1 MRLNKFI
8 SKSGFGSRREADKL
22 IKGATVTVNG
32 NVELNPAY
40 NVVSGDK
47 VQLDEQQINLQRKK
61 RFIILNKPSGYIT
74 TVKDPLNRKT
84 VMDLVDTDERLFPVG
99 RLDKDTTGLL
109 LLTNVGDTANIL
121 THPRNKIER
130 IYKVEI
136 DKIFKDYEIKRMA
149 SKIYIGQKEWG
160 KVEVLS
166 QKRDRGRVI
175 VDLRLFQ
182 GKKREIRRIM
192 YRMKRKIF
200 SLQRIKFGPIELG
213 DLPIGQWRELNGSEN
228 QLLNRIKLL
237 KSKRA

>member
-1 MRLNKFI
+1 MNNKLSF
-8 SKSGFGSRREADKL
+8 KK
-22 IKGATVTVNG
+22 
-32 NVELNPAY
+32 
-40 NVVSGDK
+40 
-47 VQLDEQQINLQRKK
+47 KK

-74 TVKDPLNRKT
+74 TVKDPFKRKT
-84 VMDLVDTDERLFPVG
+84 VMDLVNTDERLFPVG

-121 THPRNKIER
+121 THTRNKIER

-136 DKIFKDYEIKRMA
+136 DKIFKYYEFKRMA
-149 SKIYIGQKEWG
+149 SNIYIGEKECG

-200 SLQRIKFGPIELG
+200 DLRRIKFGPIELG
-213 DLPIGQWRELNGSEN
+213 DLPIGKWRNLSSVEN
-228 QLLNRIKLL
+228 KRLDSIKLL
-237 KSKRA
+237 NSKRA

>member
-1 MRLNKFI
+1 
-8 SKSGFGSRREADKL
+8 
-22 IKGATVTVNG
+22 
-32 NVELNPAY
+32 
-40 NVVSGDK
+40 
-47 VQLDEQQINLQRKK
+47 
-61 RFIILNKPSGYIT
+61 
-74 TVKDPLNRKT
+74 
-84 VMDLVDTDERLFPVG
+84 MDLVNTDERLFPVG

-200 SLQRIKFGPIELG
+200 DLRRIKFGPIELG
-213 DLPIGQWRELNGSEN
+213 DLPIGKWRNLSSVEN
-228 QLLNRIKLL
+228 KRLDSIKLL
-237 KSKRA
+237 NSKRA